1 MEKRLITHYL
11 VLKHPGDK
19 NSMEPRKIS
28 SRKYLY
34 SFVITAIIFSTAI
47 FLSNYF
53 SQKRMDEIRN
63 IQDKISI
70 DILSS
75 ETQFSLLEE
84 SLCKDIGTGTLSTEL
99 ANLEEKLSY
108 TEGQR
113 GVKDPEVQTLK
124 KYYSLLEIKDYLLM
138 NKISE
143 KCKRNPLSIIYFY
156 STNNDCA
163 DCEKEGYVL
172 TKLRET
178 YPDLR
183 IYSFDYNMDMSAI
196 KTLISINKVENK
208 LPALIIKDK
217 TYYGFQSIEDLEKVV
232 PELKILKIAKEAST
246 TTATSTTKKK

>member
-1 MEKRLITHYL
+1 
-11 VLKHPGDK
+11 
-19 NSMEPRKIS
+19 
-28 SRKYLY
+28 
-34 SFVITAIIFSTAI
+34 
-47 FLSNYF
+47 
-53 SQKRMDEIRN
+53 MDEIRN

-99 ANLEEKLSY
+99 ANLEERLSY
-108 TEGQR
+108 TESQR

-156 STNNDCA
+156 STNNDCE
-163 DCEKEGYVL
+163 DCEREGYVL
-172 TKLRET
+172 TRLRET

-217 TYYGFQSIEDLEKVV
+217 TYYGFQSIEDLEKAV
-232 PELKILKIAKEAST
+232 PELKALKAAMEATT
-246 TTATSTTKKK
+246 TTASSTKKR